1 MRHKIDGRQLGRNT
15 GARKALFCNLVTSLF
30 EHDKIVTTH
39 AKAKEARRVAEK
51 LITKAKK
58 NSVHARRQIARI
70 VKKKDVVKR
79 LFDDIVSRL
88 KDSNNGGYTR
98 IVKIGYRKGD
108 NAPLVLLEIIDPS
121 DKPQKN

>member
-1 MRHKIDGRQLGRNT
+1 MRHKIDGRQLGRDT
-15 GARKALFCNLVTSLF
+15 GARKALFKNLVTSLF

-58 NSVHARRQIARI
+58 NSIHARRQIARVI
-70 VKKKDVVKR
+70 RKKEIVKR
-79 LFDDIVSRL
+79 LFDEILSKL
-88 KDSNNGGYTR
+88 KDCNNGGYTR

-108 NAPLVLLEIIDPS
+108 NAPLVLLEIIDPA
-121 DKPQKN
+121 DKPQG